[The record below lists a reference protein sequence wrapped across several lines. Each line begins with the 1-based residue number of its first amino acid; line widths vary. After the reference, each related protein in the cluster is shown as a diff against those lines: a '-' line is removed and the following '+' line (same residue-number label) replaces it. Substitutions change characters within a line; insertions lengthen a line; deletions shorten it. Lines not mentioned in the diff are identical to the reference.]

1 MMMCSFLNKKGPD
14 TQHAHPAPVSVWF
27 GLQLEALQAAQS
39 GAHGVEL
46 AAAGLLVAVDGFE
59 FHGQIAQQVETFVEL
74 VSNEQ
79 GHVDGFFH
87 GVFGFVGCG

>member
-1 MMMCSFLNKKGPD
+1 MNMGL
-14 TQHAHPAPVSVWF
+14 WF

-59 FHGQIAQQVETFVEL
+59 LHGQIAQQVEAFVEL